1 MLDDHLRPA
10 VVVATIDGMAGVG
23 KTGLAVH
30 AAHLL
35 APRFPDGTLF
45 VDLHG
50 HSARHDP
57 VDPADALHDLLCVR
71 GVPSQRIPDTLEAR
85 AALWR
90 SELADRKVLIV
101 LDDAVSAAQ
110 IHPLL
115 PGTIGSVA
123 LITSR
128 HRLAELETT
137 LTLSLDVMPSEDAI
151 ALFASV
157 VGDDRA
163 MRGAVFLAETV
174 RLCGYLPLAIRIVA
188 TRLRTRLAWTVEDLL
203 SRLRQQNGR
212 LTELAIGD
220 RGVAAAF
227 ALSYRRLSP
236 DQQRLFRL
244 RGLVP
249 GPDFDSHG
257 AAALTG
263 GDVAETDRLVE
274 QLLDLHLLQQ
284 VTAGR
289 YRFHPLVRAY
299 AAELATTSDDERDA
313 LTRRHVWTRSEPN
326 VFLRRRE
333 RGACLADL

>member
-1 MLDDHLRPA
+1 
-10 VVVATIDGMAGVG
+10 
-23 KTGLAVH
+23 
-30 AAHLL
+30 
-35 APRFPDGTLF
+35 
-45 VDLHG
+45 
-50 HSARHDP
+50 
-57 VDPADALHDLLCVR
+57 
-71 GVPSQRIPDTLEAR
+71 
-85 AALWR
+85 LWR
-90 SELADRKVLIV
+90 AELADRKVLIV

-151 ALFASV
+151 ALFTSV

-244 RGLVP
+244 LGLVP
-249 GPDFDSHG
+249 GPRLRQSRCRRADRWRRSRDRPARRAVHGGRSTSAANNQGITISRVAGRLSPAPTPRRCGLSRTSHS
-257 AAALTG
+257 AMALGRIRT
-263 GDVAETDRLVE
+263 VE
-274 QLLDLHLLQQ
+274 QEA
-284 VTAGR
+284 AGTIR
-289 YRFHPLVRAY
+289 
-299 AAELATTSDDERDA
+299 
-313 LTRRHVWTRSEPN
+313 
-326 VFLRRRE
+326 
-333 RGACLADL
+333 